1 MPRLTQYIEIDKEAK
16 RRRRAHNYE
25 YRFDWPE
32 MAAVDAKLAPLMAEH
47 LKRASTLISISSR
60 LSDEQDEEKVYTD
73 VMLIRDFSCAH
84 LKRAST
90 LISIS
95 SRLSDEQDE
104 EKVYTDVMLIR
115 DLLRATMAVR
125 STLCL
130 VSIGHYGD
138 AWATARVIAERA
150 IYLAYMLKTGKA
162 KEFMESRWL
171 ERKEWAYKVSSP
183 SLGLLPRELA
193 TDYDAV
199 SEEVWGRKLGRL
211 APHVN
216 KASTWGDP
224 GVEQMCREAF
234 GQGASGIYSLYRD
247 MSARLHPGMHD
258 GGDEYL
264 AEAVTAT
271 LGVVGQRYPWPL
283 KAALDAFGAL
293 MDRVEPVLRGA

>member
-73 VMLIRDFSCAH
+73 VMLIRDF
-84 LKRAST
+84 
-90 LISIS
+90 
-95 SRLSDEQDE
+95 
-104 EKVYTDVMLIR
+104 
-115 DLLRATMAVR
+115 LLRATMAVR